1 MIEAAG
7 GSFQL
12 ARCEQGQSAD
22 VESYSE
28 VEVSF
33 FFFLDK
39 KTIKKV
45 QYLVQFVVIS
55 TNCPKISL
63 KIGNVQQEK
72 EVKEKH
78 EEMTKNSAVDVC
90 VAPPAC

>member
-33 FFFLDK
+33 FFFW
-39 KTIKKV
+39 IKK
-45 QYLVQFVVIS
+45 QSRKFSIWF
-55 TNCPKISL
+55 SL
-63 KIGNVQQEK
+63 LSFLLIVLRF
-72 EVKEKH
+72 H
-78 EEMTKNSAVDVC
+78 
-90 VAPPAC
+90 